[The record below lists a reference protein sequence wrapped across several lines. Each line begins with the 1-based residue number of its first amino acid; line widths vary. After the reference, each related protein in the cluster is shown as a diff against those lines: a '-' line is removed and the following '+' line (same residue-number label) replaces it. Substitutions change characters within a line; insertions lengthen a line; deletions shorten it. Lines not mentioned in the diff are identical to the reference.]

1 MNNVQIA
8 VDNWQQRV
16 VELKS
21 QGFNNCEIARE
32 IWGSSY
38 FEYKVRSALK
48 TTTTPIVEYT
58 DPFNLDPENVNIL
71 YLDIESSPCIS
82 YHFQHWNVNI
92 SQQHAI
98 QQSHLLSV
106 AYAFNDDEVKGFK
119 LSPNDVAKQDD
130 LTLVINLIEA
140 IEKADIIVGYNSKK
154 FDIKYLNTR
163 ALYYNLPPLS
173 TVKHIDLYEQV
184 KRSFKF
190 PSNSMGNV
198 SKYLGLE
205 GKLANDGFDLW
216 KRCMEHWNEE
226 TCEKA
231 LTDMLTYNMQD
242 IEATRDLYKYM
253 QGWFKGTPNVGMMKN
268 QKSDDTVLRC
278 SKCSSEDVTELD
290 KKHFIS
296 NTWSMY
302 RCNSC
307 NGVSRFSKKGLV
319 GVM

>member
-1 MNNVQIA
+1 MSIQIA
-8 VDNWQQRV
+8 VDDWQQKV
-16 VELKS
+16 VNLKS

-32 IWGSSY
+32 LWGSSY
-38 FEYKVRSALK
+38 YEYKVRAALK
-48 TTTTPIVEYT
+48 TNVTAVIQEYT
-58 DPFNLDPENVNIL
+58 DPFNLNPNDVNIL
-71 YLDIESSPCIS
+71 YLDIETSPCIS

-92 SQQHAI
+92 SQQHNI

-106 AYAFNDDEVKGFK
+106 AYAFNDDDVVGFK
-119 LSPNDVAKQDD
+119 LSAKDVENQDD
-130 LTLVINLIEA
+130 LTLVVNLIEA

-154 FDIKYLNTR
+154 FDLKYLNTR
-163 ALYYNLPPLS
+163 ALFYNLPPLS

-231 LTDMLTYNMQD
+231 LDDMLTYNMQD
-242 IEATRDLYKYM
+242 IEATRDLYKYL

-268 QKSDDTVLRC
+268 QKSSCTTLRC
-278 SKCSSEDVTELD
+278 SKCSSDDIIALE
-290 KKHFIS
+290 KQHFLS
-296 NTWSMY
+296 NVWEMY
-302 RCNSC
+302 RCNTC

-319 GVM
+319 GI